1 MLTVSNAI
9 ENTEIILPD
18 TQIIGMDLKNY
29 VPFHDDKSVTNKKY
43 PMQLVIDTDNGIIVG
58 VKAVYDKSV
67 SFIEAESSINKFY
80 GDWHIS
86 RNEKPLTSL
95 WRVPPKEL
103 AIQLSLDDNGY
114 VQVIIMPFKK
124 LKGESP

>member
-9 ENTEIILPD
+9 ETTEVILPD

-29 VPFHDDKSVTNKKY
+29 VPFHDDKSATQKKY
-43 PMQLVIDTDNGIIVG
+43 PMQLVIDADNGKIVG
-58 VKAVYDKSV
+58 VKALYDKSV

-86 RNEKPLTSL
+86 RSEKPLTSL
-95 WRVPPKEL
+95 WRVTPKEI
-103 AIQLSLDDNGY
+103 AIQLSLYSNGY
-114 VQVIIMPFKK
+114 VEVIILPFKK
-124 LKGESP
+124 LKDENP